1 MRLIWEIP
9 ITSFERMRLE
19 GLDPDE
25 IGHELILTYREKLRN
40 AWEIYQNS
48 DLTPPPELEASLRHL
63 SRLTARW
70 LA

>member
-1 MRLIWEIP
+1 M
-9 ITSFERMRLE
+9 
-19 GLDPDE
+19 DPDE

-48 DLTPPPELEASLRHL
+48 DLTAPPELEASLRHL